1 LFALAVL
8 YPREFVVELVG
19 PLHEAVGNAQYIDF
33 YFICRITYE
42 PTPRDD
48 VRFEVVVTFDAQLTS
63 VRKVSSPSSTTV
75 KTDFY
80 FSSNDIKSGFA
91 TEVLVFGLAAVTD
104 YGLSAV

>member
-8 YPREFVVELVG
+8 YPREFDVELVG
-19 PLHEAVGNAQYIDF
+19 PLDRAVGNGQYVDF

-48 VRFEVVVTFDAQLTS
+48 VRFEVVMTFDSQL
-63 VRKVSSPSSTTV
+63 SSARRVFPPSSTTAG
-75 KTDFY
+75 TDFY
-80 FSSNDIKSGFA
+80 FYSNDIKAGFA

-104 YGLSAV
+104 